1 MKKSHLPLLALIIL
15 IFGACSS
22 PKQSTGVWVNKEKIQ
37 GKTFKKL
44 FIVVMTADIE
54 ARSVVENDLAK
65 VATKRGLEVVKSIDV
80 MSPNLSDPLAPAKD
94 EIVKQVK
101 ATGCDA
107 VLIAALLKQDEDA
120 HYTPGG
126 TAYTVMPTVAWSGT
140 YVGYYSYYQPT
151 VYTPSYYSKEKSY
164 FMQSNLYDA
173 ASQEIMWSVQ
183 SEIFNPS
190 SLDKFSRSYTQ
201 TLIKQLQDDGLA
213 KK

>member
-1 MKKSHLPLLALIIL
+1 MKRVRVLSAITIAIIL
-15 IFGACSS
+15 GACSS
-22 PKQSTGVWVNKEKIQ
+22 PKQSTGVWVNKEKIA
-37 GKTFKKL
+37 GKSFKKL

-54 ARSVVENDLAK
+54 ARSIVESDLAK
-65 VATKRGLEVVKSIDV
+65 AATKRGLEAVKSIDV

-101 ATGCDA
+101 ANGCDG
-107 VLIAALLKQDEDA
+107 VFIASLLKQEEDA
-120 HYTPGG
+120 HYTPGK
-126 TAYTVMPTVAWSGT
+126 TAYTVMPTATYYGS

-151 VYTPSYYSKEKSY
+151 VTTPNYYSKEKSY

-173 ASQEIMWSVQ
+173 ASEVIMWSVQ

-190 SLDKFSRSYTQ
+190 TLDKFSKSYTQ
-201 TLIKQLQDDGLA
+201 TLLKQLQEEGLA